1 MARILDEDYAYA
13 TARIRAL
20 ENKLI
25 TPQQY
30 QRMLDAAS
38 AEDIVKMLVELGY
51 GAGVLIHPSRL
62 SYIGGCF
69 RMR

>member
-20 ENKLI
+20 NKLI

-30 QRMLDAAS
+30 QQMLDAKQG
-38 AEDIVKMLVELGY
+38 IVKMLVELDMEQEYDTSSCPY
-51 GAGVLIHPSRL
+51 GCG
-62 SYIGGCF
+62 
-69 RMR
+69 

>member
-25 TPQQY
+25 TPQKY
-30 QRMLDAAS
+30 QRMLEAAS
-38 AEDIVKMLVELGY
+38 AEDIV
-51 GAGVLIHPSRL
+51 
-62 SYIGGCF
+62 
-69 RMR
+69 